1 MENTQSLSDRQEEND
16 PVQTGI
22 YHFFAHF
29 HIGTVLNRAGIRKI
43 RGTRPLT
50 IIRALFCLP
59 FQGMNLYW
67 SMVHSH
73 NQEYGKSAVYDILN
87 RPNYNWRAL
96 LLALSS
102 AVIRF
107 FVSLTSKERE
117 TVFIIDDSPLERPRS
132 KAVELL
138 ARVYDHCNK
147 KYIRGFRFLC
157 LTWSDGTSTAPVDF
171 ALLSSPKPKNRYQD
185 ITRQV
190 DKRSCGYHRRM
201 EALKHAT
208 ESLEPMVKRAL
219 RAGVKA
225 RYILIDSWFAFPA
238 IIAMLSGYLPVITML
253 KRTSKIF
260 YTWRGRKITLE
271 GLYSRIKKRPGKAR
285 ILASVIVTITA
296 DQKVKIVFVR
306 DRRKSDW
313 LALLSTDV
321 ALADTDIVRIYGKR
335 WDIEVFFKMSKQ
347 YLHLEK
353 GVQLRT
359 FDGLIAHATIAMIRY
374 LFLSY
379 RQRCETDDRTLGDL
393 FHSACNEA
401 RNISLLEALQRIL
414 TLVAD
419 ALRRI
424 ELSSEQFIQQLIDDI
439 MGTVIKKMNLAPLKT
454 SHLIAV

>member
-1 MENTQSLSDRQEEND
+1 MRNEKR
-16 PVQTGI
+16 
-22 YHFFAHF
+22 F
-29 HIGTVLNRAGIRKI
+29 HRSRIAATVL
-43 RGTRPLT
+43 
-50 IIRALFCLP
+50 
-59 FQGMNLYW
+59 
-67 SMVHSH
+67 
-73 NQEYGKSAVYDILN
+73 
-87 RPNYNWRAL
+87 
-96 LLALSS
+96 
-102 AVIRF
+102 
-107 FVSLTSKERE
+107 
-117 TVFIIDDSPLERPRS
+117 IIDDSPLERPRS

-138 ARVYDHCNK
+138 ARAYDHCSK

-171 ALLSSPKPKNRYQD
+171 ALLSSPKPTNRYQD

-201 EALKHAT
+201 ETMRHVT
-208 ESLEPMVKRAL
+208 ELLEPMVKRAL

-260 YTWRGRKITLE
+260 YTWCGQKVTLE
-271 GLYSRIKKRPGKAR
+271 GLYRRIKKRPGKAR
-285 ILASVIVTITA
+285 ILASMVVTIA
-296 DQKVKIVFVR
+296 SGQKVKIVFVR

-321 ALADTDIVRIYGKR
+321 TLVDTDIVRIYGKR

-393 FHSACNEA
+393 SRSACNEA
-401 RNISLLEALQRIL
+401 RDISLLEALQRIL

-419 ALRRI
+419 ALRQI
-424 ELSSEQFIQQLIDDI
+424 DLASEQFIQQLIDDI
-439 MGTVIKKMNLAPLKT
+439 MSTVIQKMNLVPVHA
-454 SHLIAV
+454 SHLIAVKYITTTRKVELIT